1 MIKRLTLIL
10 TPVLLLL
17 PSLNVSA
24 QTQFDECGWMQRSEY
39 SNDEPLTKQEIIEM
53 REQEIAQL
61 ANQSEHCLSQG
72 RGGGA
77 QGSNGSGSGS
87 GGGNAS
93 SNASGQEGSTGSS
106 GKGTGTSADSAS
118 SVGAPDS
125 DSKSESEGKGEGE
138 SSELGS
144 NQASSNHLSEG
155 DSSSSSSIAKG
166 TFVAPPVPVSS
177 STPESDASDSTLANT
192 TTDQT
197 YQGTG
202 NGAPRVSTK
211 SADNKERLRQQLRDA
226 IAATDDPDVKKK
238 LQERLDGLK

>member
-1 MIKRLTLIL
+1 MSLWIINN
-10 TPVLLLL
+10 
-17 PSLNVSA
+17 PSLQQRIDCNTVATEVDRSGTQYHSKLCPHKWTNLGHTIPRNSVIVS
-24 QTQFDECGWMQRSEY
+24 G
-39 SNDEPLTKQEIIEM
+39 
-53 REQEIAQL
+53 
-61 ANQSEHCLSQG
+61 LS
-72 RGGGA
+72 A
-77 QGSNGSGSGS
+77 
-87 GGGNAS
+87 
-93 SNASGQEGSTGSS
+93 
-106 GKGTGTSADSAS
+106 
-118 SVGAPDS
+118 
-125 DSKSESEGKGEGE
+125 
-138 SSELGS
+138 LGYVIV
-144 NQASSNHLSEG
+144 SNHLSEG

>member
-17 PSLNVSA
+17 PSLNVTA

-39 SNDEPLTKQEIIEM
+39 SNDEPLTKQEIIEL
-53 REQEIAQL
+53 REQEITQL

-77 QGSNGSGSGS
+77 QGSSGSGAGS
-87 GGGNAS
+87 GGSGNA
-93 SNASGQEGSTGSS
+93 NGQEGSTGSS
-106 GKGTGTSADSAS
+106 GKGTGADSAS
-118 SVGAPDS
+118 SAGAPDS
-125 DSKSESEGKGEGE
+125 DSQSASKDKGEGKN
-138 SSELGS
+138 SQSGS
-144 NQASSNHLSEG
+144 MQASSNHLSEG
-155 DSSSSSSIAKG
+155 ESSASSSSIAKG
-166 TFVAPPVPVSS
+166 TFVAPQ
-177 STPESDASDSTLANT
+177 TPESATESDASNNSPAST

-226 IAATDDPDVKKK
+226 IAATDDPEVKKK

>member
-17 PSLNVSA
+17 PSLNVTA

-39 SNDEPLTKQEIIEM
+39 SNDEPLTKQEIIEL
-53 REQEIAQL
+53 REQEITQL

-77 QGSNGSGSGS
+77 QGSSGSGAGS
-87 GGGNAS
+87 GGSGNANG
-93 SNASGQEGSTGSS
+93 NASGQEGSTGSS
-106 GKGTGTSADSAS
+106 GKGTGADSAS
-118 SVGAPDS
+118 SAGAPDS
-125 DSKSESEGKGEGE
+125 DSQSASKGKGEGE
-138 SSELGS
+138 NSQSGS
-144 NQASSNHLSEG
+144 KQASSNHLSEG
-155 DSSSSSSIAKG
+155 ESSASSSSIAKG
-166 TFVAPPVPVSS
+166 TFVAPQ
-177 STPESDASDSTLANT
+177 TPESATESDASNNSPAST

-226 IAATDDPDVKKK
+226 IAATDDPEVKKK

>member
-17 PSLNVSA
+17 PSLNVTA
-24 QTQFDECGWMQRSEY
+24 QTQFDECGGMQRSEY
-39 SNDEPLTKQEIIEM
+39 SNDEPLTKQEIIEL
-53 REQEIAQL
+53 REQEITQL

-77 QGSNGSGSGS
+77 QGSSGSGAGS
-87 GGGNAS
+87 GGSGNA
-93 SNASGQEGSTGSS
+93 NGQEGSTGSS
-106 GKGTGTSADSAS
+106 GKGTGADSAS
-118 SVGAPDS
+118 SAGAPDS
-125 DSKSESEGKGEGE
+125 DSQSASKGKGEGE
-138 SSELGS
+138 NSQSGS
-144 NQASSNHLSEG
+144 KQASSNHLSEG
-155 DSSSSSSIAKG
+155 ESSASSSSIAKG
-166 TFVAPPVPVSS
+166 TFVAPQ
-177 STPESDASDSTLANT
+177 TPESATESDASNNSPAST

-202 NGAPRVSTK
+202 NGAPRVSAK

-226 IAATDDPDVKKK
+226 IAATDDPEVKKK